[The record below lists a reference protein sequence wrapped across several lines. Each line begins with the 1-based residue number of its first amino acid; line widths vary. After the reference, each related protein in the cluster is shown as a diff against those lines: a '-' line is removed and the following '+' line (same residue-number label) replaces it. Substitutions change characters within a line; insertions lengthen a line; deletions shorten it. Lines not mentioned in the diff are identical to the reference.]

1 MTTNSVSSIHCCQRP
16 VILANNYLQLC
27 LSETQMVTISE
38 AGRGGNAVYKKAI
51 QSNKKCYSNQFT
63 VVKEPFI
70 LDCRQRSVYIG
81 EKSCA
86 LPLVTSHMGEGG
98 LTFLFQQF
106 MWLSLNPLN
115 QSDSLRFN
123 KHRDI
128 YNLYTYTVHSD
139 SIDIYNLY
147 TISSWNELAFFFCS
161 YIYVYILNYK
171 CTCMV

>member
-1 MTTNSVSSIHCCQRP
+1 MFKFSKIGRSQRKE
-16 VILANNYLQLC
+16 
-27 LSETQMVTISE
+27 S
-38 AGRGGNAVYKKAI
+38 KAI
-51 QSNKKCYSNQFT
+51 ESNPKCCNNQFT

-70 LDCRQRSVYIG
+70 LEYRRRSVYIG

-98 LTFLFQQF
+98 LTVLFQQF

-147 TISSWNELAFFFCS
+147 TISSWNELAFFFWYM
-161 YIYVYILNYK
+161 YIYWITNVHA
-171 CTCMV
+171 